1 MTTTTRK
8 LITTAALLSMGIA
21 TAVHATEPGSI
32 PVLDVITVT
41 ADTTMAGPESAARLP
56 LMPLVTVTPDTGS
69 VLASAP
75 ASLPRERTADGRL
88 LPRLPTIE
96 VAARVAPAADF
107 VVAANHTPEP
117 MEAKPARAVGFVIP
131 RPSSVRFTMPYYS
144 FGGRSA
150 STSD

>member
-8 LITTAALLSMGIA
+8 LITTALLLSMGIA
-21 TAVHATEPGSI
+21 TAGHASEAGSI

-41 ADTTMAGPESAARLP
+41 PDTAALESESVAALP
-56 LMPLVTVTPDTGS
+56 MMPLVTVTPDTAP
-69 VLASAP
+69 VVASSP
-75 ASLPRERTADGRL
+75 TILPRERIADGRL

-96 VAARVAPAADF
+96 VAARVAPAFDF
-107 VVAANHTPEP
+107 MVAANQTPEP
-117 MEAKPARAVGFVIP
+117 VEAKPARALGFVIP